1 MSRTNNREVDELTHD
16 METFSHAM
24 VNLIEKEEWDDHRVL
39 QVVGVWL
46 TFMFNNAAWPDAAFR
61 GFIRTLIGAH
71 ERRTK
76 EHREL
81 H

>member
-1 MSRTNNREVDELTHD
+1 MTTDREVNDLMAD
-16 METFSHAM
+16 MEAFSHAM
-24 VNLIEKEEWDDHRVL
+24 VNLIDEHDWDDNRVL
-39 QVVGVWL
+39 QVLGVWL
-46 TFMFNNAAWPDAAFR
+46 TFMFNNAAWPDVDTVFR

-76 EHREL
+76 EQREL

>member
-1 MSRTNNREVDELTHD
+1 MREVDELIAD
-16 METFSHAM
+16 MEAFSHAM
-24 VNLIEKEEWDDHRVL
+24 VNLIEQEDWDDKRVL
-39 QVVGVWL
+39 QVIGVWL
-46 TFMFNNAAWPDAAFR
+46 TFMFNNASWPDEAFR

-76 EHREL
+76 EQREL